1 MKDRM
6 GLKARTSPRGEPRT
20 PRQARSRRTRQRVL
34 EAAAAAFEE
43 RGYDETTTAEI
54 ARRARV
60 AVGSVYGYFPDKR
73 AILLEILHETI
84 AQMAEQIVAEL
95 DPDRWRDADLRQS
108 VRKLIETIFKTR
120 RLRPGVQRI
129 LWERFFKDTEVRRAM
144 EAIEVRVQGAIEEL
158 LAALRADG
166 RVQARNPA
174 SAAFVIQTSVQ
185 WTAARLMLGGASEA
199 EVDAAVDTV
208 SEMISGLMLG
218 AAGAPG

>member
-1 MKDRM
+1 
-6 GLKARTSPRGEPRT
+6 
-20 PRQARSRRTRQRVL
+20 VL
-34 EAAAAAFEE
+34 EAATAAFEE

-73 AILLEILHETI
+73 AILLEILHETV
-84 AQMAEQIVAEL
+84 AQMAGQIVSEL
-95 DPDRWRDADLRQS
+95 DPGRWRDADLRQS
-108 VRKLIETIFKTR
+108 VRKLIEAIFKTR

-129 LWERFFKDTEVRRAM
+129 LWERFFKDAEVRRAM
-144 EAIEVRVQGAIEEL
+144 EAIEVRVQGAIEDL
-158 LAALRADG
+158 LASLRADG

-218 AAGAPG
+218 GASASG

>member
-1 MKDRM
+1 
-6 GLKARTSPRGEPRT
+6 
-20 PRQARSRRTRQRVL
+20 VL
-34 EAAAAAFEE
+34 EAATAAFEE

-73 AILLEILHETI
+73 AILLEILHETV
-84 AQMAEQIVAEL
+84 AQMAGQIVSEL
-95 DPDRWRDADLRQS
+95 DPERWRDADLRQS

-129 LWERFFKDTEVRRAM
+129 LWERFFKDAEVRRAM
-144 EAIEVRVQGAIEEL
+144 EAIEVRVQGAIEDL
-158 LAALRADG
+158 LASLRADG
-166 RVQARNPA
+166 RVRARNPA

-218 AAGAPG
+218 GATASG

>member
-1 MKDRM
+1 M
-6 GLKARTSPRGEPRT
+6 
-20 PRQARSRRTRQRVL
+20 L
-34 EAAAAAFEE
+34 EAATAAFEE

-73 AILLEILHETI
+73 AILLEILHETV
-84 AQMAEQIVAEL
+84 AQMAGQIVSEL
-95 DPDRWRDADLRQS
+95 DPERWRDADLRQS

-129 LWERFFKDTEVRRAM
+129 LWERFFKDAEVRRAM
-144 EAIEVRVQGAIEEL
+144 EAIEVRVQGAIEAL
-158 LAALRADG
+158 LASLRADG

-174 SAAFVIQTSVQ
+174 SAAFVIQTAVQ
-185 WTAARLMLGGASEA
+185 WTAARLMLGGAAET

-218 AAGAPG
+218 GATASG

>member
-1 MKDRM
+1 
-6 GLKARTSPRGEPRT
+6 
-20 PRQARSRRTRQRVL
+20 VL
-34 EAAAAAFEE
+34 EAATAAFEE

-73 AILLEILHETI
+73 AILLEILHETV
-84 AQMAEQIVAEL
+84 AQMAGQIVSEL
-95 DPDRWRDADLRQS
+95 DPERWRDADLRQS

-129 LWERFFKDTEVRRAM
+129 LWERFFKDAEVRRAM

-158 LAALRADG
+158 LASLRADG

-174 SAAFVIQTSVQ
+174 SAAFVIQTAVQ
-185 WTAARLMLGGASEA
+185 WTAARLMLGGASET

-218 AAGAPG
+218 GATASG